1 MSNTLVYA
9 MSANASMKLEWF
21 NEIFRHVYLPYGD
34 QKDEQIDVD
43 ARQQV
48 IRILDSL
55 GYCEFDFDNRM
66 VHMCKPSLVLLPEF
80 GLPKALLVGARTPQ
94 LEKKL
99 KASVK
104 ERRRKAIL
112 DHLQHSWN
120 NTGIPT
126 GLCIQAMDKT
136 IIQEIAD
143 EAGIDCDVT
152 TPAAWRLA
160 DMSATLDEVK
170 YELNF
175 EKRVEP
181 GWNKRA
187 FNIERLMFSSY
198 TSEDSSQCL
207 VEYRNPITKQLYH
220 WIWNG
225 DDAAEINRDWGRYTV
240 LANSGRRIVMFDE
253 KQFKMAVPVTVP
265 LPCLLARAM
274 ALCSGTPPST
284 VTSCK
289 KNIGAIPPEHPL
301 QVYSGVT
308 PEIAQLIA
316 GKLNQKLLYTSL
328 AVDKKGVLHA

>member
-9 MSANASMKLEWF
+9 MSANASMRLEQF
-21 NEIFRHVYLPYGD
+21 NEIFRHVYLPYGA

-112 DHLQHSWN
+112 DHLQYSWN
-120 NTGIPT
+120 SATIPT

-143 EAGIDCDVT
+143 DACIDCDVT

-170 YELNF
+170 CELNF
-175 EKRVEP
+175 EKRAEP
-181 GWNKRA
+181 GWNKRV
-187 FNIERLMFSSY
+187 FITERLIFSRY
-198 TSEDSSQCL
+198 TEEDSSQCL
-207 VEYRNPITKQLYH
+207 VEYRHPVTKQLYH

-225 DDAAEINRDWGRYTV
+225 DNAAETGRDWGRYIA
-240 LANSGRRIVMFDE
+240 LANSDRRIVMFDE

-274 ALCSGTPPST
+274 ALCSGIPPST
-284 VTSCK
+284 VTSCRK
-289 KNIGAIPPEHPL
+289 KIGTIPPEHPL
-301 QVYSGVT
+301 QVYSSVT

-316 GKLNQKLLYTSL
+316 DKLNQELLYTSF

>member
-21 NEIFRHVYLPYGD
+21 NEIFRHVHLPYGA
-34 QKDEQIDVD
+34 QNDEQIDVD

-66 VHMCKPSLVLLPEF
+66 VHICKPSLVLLPEF

-112 DHLQHSWN
+112 DHLQYSWN
-120 NTGIPT
+120 NAAIPT

-170 YELNF
+170 CKLNF

-181 GWNKRA
+181 GWNKRV
-187 FNIERLMFSSY
+187 FITERLMFSRY
-198 TSEDSSQCL
+198 KEEDPSQCL
-207 VEYRNPITKQLYH
+207 VEYRNPVTKQLYH

-225 DDAAEINRDWGRYTV
+225 DNAAEAGRDWGRFIV
-240 LANSGRRIVMFDE
+240 LANSGRRIVIFDE

-265 LPCLLARAM
+265 LPCLLARAI
-274 ALCSGTPPST
+274 ALCSGIPPST
-284 VTSCK
+284 ITSCK
-289 KNIGAIPPEHPL
+289 QKVGAIPPEHPL
-301 QVYSGVT
+301 QVYSCVT